1 VEEVVVKE
9 ITNQVVLVELV
20 VVELVEQTQDVM
32 DLEML

>member
-1 VEEVVVKE
+1 MEEVVVKE